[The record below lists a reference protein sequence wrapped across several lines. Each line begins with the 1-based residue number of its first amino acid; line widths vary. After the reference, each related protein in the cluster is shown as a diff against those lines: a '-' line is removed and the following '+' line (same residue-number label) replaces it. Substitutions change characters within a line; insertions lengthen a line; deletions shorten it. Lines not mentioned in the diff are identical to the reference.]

1 MFMKITYKEW
11 INRLNHALITAE
23 QYTRVVEYGKQTLT
37 LSTGDVLTD
46 SNFTRFKKR
55 VLSTNTDKWV
65 TSIDQLLN
73 GSVSEKDI
81 KSYLSA
87 IGGFACQRIHGEKLK
102 KNLNT
107 GVPWSKGLKGS
118 YPYSS
123 PCSDAT
129 KRKISEK
136 NQGERNG
143 MYGTV
148 MSAEKKQEKSQL
160 MHAMILAGTFTP
172 NSNNRNTHWDAEYNG
187 KKYRSS
193 WEALYQY
200 INPVAEYEK
209 FRIEYMLDGKNKI
222 YIVDF
227 IDNVNKLVIE
237 VKPRELCVGD
247 KFNAKI
253 NALTGW
259 ATTNN
264 YAILIVDKEWFRSRP
279 INIDYSKFDIKTS
292 KKIKKIYEI
301 KN

>member
-1 MFMKITYKEW
+1 MKITYNEW
-11 INRLNHALITAE
+11 IDRLNRALITA
-23 QYTRVVEYGKQTLT
+23 QQHTRVIAYGRQTLT

-46 SNFTRFKKR
+46 NKFTRFKKR
-55 VLSTNTDKWV
+55 VLSKNTDKWV

-73 GSVSEKDI
+73 GTVSEKEI

-87 IGGFACQRIHGEKLK
+87 IGGLACQRIHGEKIK
-102 KNLNT
+102 QNLNT
-107 GVPWSKGLKGS
+107 GIPWSKGLKGI

-136 NQGERNG
+136 NRGERNG

-148 MSAEKKQEKSQL
+148 MSAEKKQEKSQ
-160 MHAMILAGTFTP
+160 MMRAMILAGTFTP
-172 NSNNRNTHWDAEYNG
+172 NSNNRNTHWNATFDG

-200 INPVAEYEK
+200 INPSAEYEK
-209 FRIEYMLDGKNKI
+209 FRIEYTLDGNNKI

-227 IDNVNKLVIE
+227 IDNINKLVIE
-237 VKPRELCVGD
+237 VKPRELCEGA
-247 KFNAKI
+247 KFDAKI
-253 NALTGW
+253 NALTNW
-259 ATTNN
+259 AKTNDFSL
-264 YAILIVDKEWFRSRP
+264 LIVDKQWFQSYH
-279 INIDYSKFDIKTS
+279 IDVDYSKFDNKTAN
-292 KKIKKIYEI
+292 KIKKIYEI